1 VARVW
6 YIGDEATAA
15 GYRLA
20 GADVRVPAMEEGP
33 DVFRR
38 ARDAEAELIL
48 LSAAL
53 VPALPP
59 DELESALLGE
69 VPLVAIVPD
78 AHGRHAPP
86 DVAREVRLALGI
98 EP

>member
-1 VARVW
+1 VARIF

-20 GADVRVPAMEEGP
+20 GAEVRVPTAGNVAE
-33 DVFRR
+33 VFRR
-38 ARDAEAELIL
+38 ACESDTDLVL
-48 LSAAL
+48 LSAEYAGG
-53 VPALPP
+53 LPP
-59 DELESALLGE
+59 EELDAALLGE
-69 VPLVAIVPD
+69 RPLVAVVPD

>member
-1 VARVW
+1 MARIH

-20 GADVRVPAMEEGP
+20 GAEVRVPAAAEVT
-33 DVFRR
+33 DAFRR
-38 ARDAEAELIL
+38 ACESDAELVL
-48 LSAAL
+48 LSAGL
-53 VPALPP
+53 VEALPRE
-59 DELESALLGE
+59 ELEAALLGE
-69 VPLVAIVPD
+69 QPLVAVVPD
-78 AHGRHAPP
+78 AHGRHAAP

>member
-1 VARVW
+1 MARIY

-20 GADVRVPAMEEGP
+20 GAEVRVPTTDDAVE
-33 DVFRR
+33 VFRR
-38 ARDAEAELIL
+38 VRAAETDLVL
-48 LSAAL
+48 LSAEFAA
-53 VPALPP
+53 ALPP
-59 DELESALLGE
+59 EELEAAVQGE
-69 VPLVAIVPD
+69 RPLVAIVPD

-86 DVAREVRLALGI
+86 DVARDVRLALGI

>member
-1 VARVW
+1 MARI
-6 YIGDEATAA
+6 YYLGDAATAA

-20 GADVRVPAMEEGP
+20 GAEVRVPTAAEVPET
-33 DVFRR
+33 FRR
-38 ARDAEAELIL
+38 ACESGADLIL
-48 LSAAL
+48 LSAEL
-53 VPALPP
+53 VDALPP
-59 DELESALLGE
+59 EEFQAAVLGDH
-69 VPLVAIVPD
+69 PLVAVVPD

>member
-1 VARVW
+1 MARVW

-20 GADVRVPAMEEGP
+20 GAEVRVPPPEEAP
-33 DVFRR
+33 EVFRR
-38 ARDAEAELIL
+38 AREAEAELIL
-48 LSAAL
+48 LSAAI
-53 VPALPP
+53 VPSMPRE
-59 DELESALLGE
+59 ELDSALLGE
-69 VPLVAIVPD
+69 DPLVAIVPD
-78 AHGRHAPP
+78 AHGRHSPP

>member
-1 VARVW
+1 VARVH

-20 GADVRVPAMEEGP
+20 GVEVSVPLAEEAP
-33 DVFRR
+33 EVFRR
-38 ARDAEAELIL
+38 VRADEADLIL
-48 LSAAL
+48 LSAEFAGT
-53 VPALPP
+53 LPP
-59 DELESALLGE
+59 GELAAAVQGE
-69 VPLVAIVPD
+69 RPLVAIVAD

-86 DVAREVRLALGI
+86 DVARDVRLALGI

>member
-1 VARVW
+1 VARIW

-20 GADVRVPAMEEGP
+20 GAEVRVPTDEEARE
-33 DVFRR
+33 VFRR
-38 ARDAEAELIL
+38 AREAEADLVL
-48 LSAAL
+48 LSAGL
-53 VPALPP
+53 VAALPRE
-59 DELESALLGE
+59 ELEAALLAAE
-69 VPLVAIVPD
+69 PLVAIVPD

-86 DVAREVRLALGI
+86 DVTRAVRLALGI